1 MFLGYSVVVELK
13 GLKAMWFSASN
24 LVEAEKIASSYE
36 ELGAYTQIVKEF

>member
-1 MFLGYSVVVELK
+1 MFLGYSVFVSLK
-13 GLKAMWFSASN
+13 GLKDMVFSASN